1 MPIQIAII
9 IIAVWIITILL
20 ISFLCKRYYPE
31 KEELSRK
38 IIHIGTGPV
47 IILAWLFNIPKN
59 IAFFS
64 AFFIT
69 IALGINYQFR
79 LLPAIEDIERKSFGT
94 IAYGISIT
102 LLLLLFWPRYASSIS
117 IGILSMAFGD
127 GLAGLIGRSI
137 NSPKWSVLGQTKS
150 IAGTFTMGSVV
161 AITTA
166 TISSINSMDIQPIE
180 IIVISLIATILEQIS
195 PWGIDNITVPIGV
208 TCLGIW
214 LTGA

>member
-1 MPIQIAII
+1 MPFQIAIF
-9 IIAVWIITILL
+9 IIALWITIILL
-20 ISFLCKRYYPE
+20 LAFFCKRYFPQ

-47 IILAWLFNIPKN
+47 ILLAWFFDIPKN

-69 IALGINYQFR
+69 IALGINYRFR

-94 IAYGISIT
+94 IAYGMSIT
-102 LLLLLFWPRYASSIS
+102 LLLLLFWPLYAISIS
-117 IGILSMAFGD
+117 IGVLSMAFGD
-127 GLAGLIGRSI
+127 GFAGLIGRSV

-150 IAGTFTMGSVV
+150 FVGTLTMGSVV
-161 AITTA
+161 ALTIGI
-166 TISSINSMDIQPIE
+166 ISSINNLNIQPKE
-180 IIVISLIATILEQIS
+180 IIIISLIATFLEQIS

-208 TCLGIW
+208 TCIGIW
-214 LTGA
+214 LIGV

>member
-1 MPIQIAII
+1 MPIQIAVFVIALWII
-9 IIAVWIITILL
+9 IILL
-20 ISFLCKRYYPE
+20 IAFLCKRYFPK

-47 IILAWLFNIPKN
+47 ILLAWLFNIPKN

-69 IALGINYQFR
+69 IALAINYQYR

-102 LLLLLFWPRYASSIS
+102 VLLLLFWPSYASSIS
-117 IGILSMAFGD
+117 IGVLSMAFGD
-127 GLAGLIGRSI
+127 GFAGLIGKSI

-150 IAGTFTMGSVV
+150 IAGTFTMGTVV
-161 AITTA
+161 AITTT
-166 TISSINSMDIQPIE
+166 TISSINNLGIQPLE
-180 IIVISLIATILEQIS
+180 IILISLIATFLEQIS

-208 TCLGIW
+208 TCIGIW
-214 LTGA
+214 IVGI

>member
-1 MPIQIAII
+1 MPIQIAIL
-9 IIAVWIITILL
+9 IIALWIITILVVA
-20 ISFLCKRYYPE
+20 FLCKRYFPK

-47 IILAWLFNIPKN
+47 IIIAWLFDIPKN

-64 AFFIT
+64 ALVIT
-69 IALGINYQFR
+69 ITLGINYQYR

-102 LLLLLFWPRYASSIS
+102 LLLLLFWPNYASSIS
-117 IGILSMAFGD
+117 IGVLSMAFGD

-137 NSPKWSVLGQTKS
+137 NSPKWKILGQTKS
-150 IAGTFTMGSVV
+150 IVGTSTMLFTV
-161 AITTA
+161 AITSA
-166 TISSINSMDIQPIE
+166 TISSINNLNIQPLE
-180 IIVISLIATILEQIS
+180 IIAISLIATVLEQIS

-208 TCLGIW
+208 TCIGIW
-214 LTGA
+214 LIGT

>member
-1 MPIQIAII
+1 MPIQIAVFVIALWII
-9 IIAVWIITILL
+9 IILL
-20 ISFLCKRYYPE
+20 IAFLCKRYFPK

-47 IILAWLFNIPKN
+47 ILLAWLFDIPKN
-59 IAFFS
+59 IAFLS
-64 AFFIT
+64 AFSIT

-102 LLLLLFWPRYASSIS
+102 LLLLIFWPKYASSIS
-117 IGILSMAFGD
+117 IGVLSMAFGD

-137 NSPKWSVLGQTKS
+137 ISPKWSILGQSKS
-150 IAGTFTMGSVV
+150 IAGTLTMGTVV
-161 AITTA
+161 AMTTA
-166 TISSINSMDIQPIE
+166 TISLINNLDIQPIE
-180 IIVISLIATILEQIS
+180 IIVISLIATFLEQIS

-208 TCLGIW
+208 TCIGIW
-214 LTGA
+214 LLGI

>member
-1 MPIQIAII
+1 MPIP
-9 IIAVWIITILL
+9 IAVFVIALWIITILV
-20 ISFLCKRYYPE
+20 IAFFCKRYFPK

-38 IIHIGTGPV
+38 IVHIGTGPV
-47 IILAWLFNIPKN
+47 ILLAWLFDIPKN

-102 LLLLLFWPRYASSIS
+102 ILLLLFWPRYASSIS

-127 GLAGLIGRSI
+127 GLAGLVGRSI

-150 IAGTFTMGSVV
+150 IAGTCTMGSIV

-166 TISSINSMDIQPIE
+166 TISSINNLDIQPIE
-180 IIVISLIATILEQIS
+180 ILVISLIATFLEQIS

-208 TCLGIW
+208 TCIGIW
-214 LTGA
+214 LIGI

>member
-1 MPIQIAII
+1 MPIQIAIV
-9 IIAVWIITILL
+9 IIALWIITILL
-20 ISFLCKRYYPE
+20 IAFLCKKYFPQ
-31 KEELSRK
+31 KDELSRK

-47 IILAWLFNIPKN
+47 ILLAWFFNIPKD

-64 AFFIT
+64 ALLVT
-69 IALGINYQFR
+69 IALGMNYQYR

-102 LLLLLFWPRYASSIS
+102 LLLLGFWPSYASSIS
-117 IGILSMAFGD
+117 IGVLSMAFGD

-150 IAGTFTMGSVV
+150 IAGTLTMVFTV
-161 AITTA
+161 AFLTA
-166 TISSINSMDIQPIE
+166 TISSINHLNILPLE
-180 IIVISLIATILEQIS
+180 IIVISLIATFLEQIS

-208 TCLGIW
+208 TGIAIW
-214 LTGA
+214 LVGS

>member
-9 IIAVWIITILL
+9 VIALWIITILL
-20 ISFLCKRYYPE
+20 IAFLCKRYFPK

-47 IILAWLFNIPKN
+47 ILLAWLFDIPKN
-59 IAFFS
+59 IAFLAAFS
-64 AFFIT
+64 IT

-102 LLLLLFWPRYASSIS
+102 LLLLVFWPKYASSIS
-117 IGILSMAFGD
+117 IGVLSMAFGD
-127 GLAGLIGRSI
+127 GLAGLIGRSF

-150 IAGTFTMGSVV
+150 IIGTLTMGSVV
-161 AITTA
+161 AITTS
-166 TISSINSMDIQPIE
+166 IVSSTNNLGIQPLE
-180 IIVISLIATILEQIS
+180 ILVISLIATFLEQIS
-195 PWGIDNITVPIGV
+195 PWGIDNLTVPIGV
-208 TCLGIW
+208 TCIGIW
-214 LTGA
+214 LVGI